1 MTKDLTSGRPL
12 KVILLFTLP
21 LVLGNLFQQFYALAD
36 TIIVGRYCGVSALA
50 SVGSTGSLN
59 YLILGFV
66 IGLCNGFAIPIA
78 QLFGAQDYHNLRRH
92 VANAGWL
99 CLGASVL
106 LTVSTVVLTRPMLQ
120 LMQTPEDILPQAVLY
135 LRIYICCSAGQIVYN
150 NAAAVLQALG
160 DSKTPL
166 LFLIVCTVLNI
177 ALDFLFVLV
186 LRAGVAGAAVAT
198 VLSQTISGV
207 LCLVYA
213 VHRYPFLRLRAS
225 DLRPDM
231 RNIGRISR
239 IGIPMGLQSSILAIG
254 DMIVAA
260 IINTFGTD
268 TVAAYSAADRIHQFI
283 ILPFLYFATAFCTF
297 AAQNIGAGQVERL
310 KKTMRQSACF
320 AAGVALAFG
329 LLIRT
334 LRTPLLMA
342 FLSADDPRLAQVL
355 QIGGDFLS
363 IVPLMYPFLALIWLY
378 NYMLRGVEEVRIP
391 LISGGIELVS
401 KIALPLLLGHRFGY
415 IGVWYAFSLCW
426 VLGWIPA
433 VLFYRSGKW
442 VTRYGSKR
450 RTA

>member
-1 MTKDLTSGRPL
+1 
-12 KVILLFTLP
+12 
-21 LVLGNLFQQFYALAD
+21 
-36 TIIVGRYCGVSALA
+36 
-50 SVGSTGSLN
+50 
-59 YLILGFV
+59 
-66 IGLCNGFAIPIA
+66 
-78 QLFGAQDYHNLRRH
+78 
-92 VANAGWL
+92 
-99 CLGASVL
+99 
-106 LTVSTVVLTRPMLQ
+106 
-120 LMQTPEDILPQAVLY
+120 
-135 LRIYICCSAGQIVYN
+135 
-150 NAAAVLQALG
+150 
-160 DSKTPL
+160 
-166 LFLIVCTVLNI
+166 
-177 ALDFLFVLV
+177 
-186 LRAGVAGAAVAT
+186 
-198 VLSQTISGV
+198 
-207 LCLVYA
+207 
-213 VHRYPFLRLRAS
+213 
-225 DLRPDM
+225 
-231 RNIGRISR
+231 
-239 IGIPMGLQSSILAIG
+239 MGLQSSILAIG

-310 KKTMRQSACF
+310 KKTMRQSTCF

-415 IGVWYAFSLCW
+415 IGVWYAFSICW